1 MMINFSQLCDKQ
13 VINLKDGSRLGFV
26 DDVRINSCDASV
38 NCLIIQGRRRCFGL
52 FGCDDDI
59 IIHWNK
65 IEVLGEDTIL
75 VCLDEGACCS
85 CAKQGFWSRFVR

>member
-13 VINLKDGSRLGFV
+13 VINLKDGSKLGFV
-26 DDVRINSCDASV
+26 DDVRINSCDASIS
-38 NCLIIQGRRRCFGL
+38 CLIIQGRKRCFGL

-65 IEVLGEDTIL
+65 IEVLGEDAIL
-75 VCLDEGACCS
+75 VCLDENTSCG
-85 CAKQGFWSRFVR
+85 CAKQGFWSRFLK